1 MFNWLDIVL
10 LVILAITLILG
21 CIKGLVRQLVG
32 ILAVIIGMIVAL
44 TFYHSVGTFYRP
56 LVSNDSIAH
65 FLGFLSVFFIFLLLG
80 WLVSRMFSKAMK
92 GPFKFLNHVLGGFF
106 GLLKGTLICGII
118 VFALLVF
125 AVNTKA
131 LEGSMIAPSCLKM
144 TMAVVDLVPQDLKD
158 KFRDAYQGLIG
169 RRGKNDDRE

>member
-21 CIKGLVRQLVG
+21 CIKGLVRQFVG
-32 ILAVIIGMIVAL
+32 ILAVIIGMILAL
-44 TFYHSVGTFYRP
+44 TFYHSIGTFYRP

-144 TMAVVDLVPQDLKD
+144 TMAVVHLVPQDLKD

>member
-131 LEGSMIAPSCLKM
+131 LEGSMIAPPCLKM

>member
-32 ILAVIIGMIVAL
+32 ILAVIIGMILAL

-92 GPFKFLNHVLGGFF
+92 GPLKFINHVLGGFF
-106 GLLKGTLICGII
+106 GLLKGILISGII
-118 VFALLVF
+118 IFAFLVF
-125 AVNTKA
+125 EVNTKG
-131 LEGSMIAPSCLKM
+131 LEGSMIAPCCLKM
-144 TMAVVDLVPQDLKD
+144 TKAVVDLVPQELKD
-158 KFRDAYQGLIG
+158 KFRDAYQGVIG
-169 RRGKNDDRE
+169 RRGKNNERE

>member
-21 CIKGLVRQLVG
+21 CIKGLVRQLIG
-32 ILAVIIGMIVAL
+32 ILAVIIGLILSLMY
-44 TFYHSVGTFYRP
+44 YHSVGTFFRP

-65 FLGFLSVFFIFLLLG
+65 FLGFLSIFLIFLLLG
-80 WLVSRMFSKAMK
+80 WLVSRLFSKVMK
-92 GPFKFLNHVLGGFF
+92 GPLKFINHVLGGFF

-118 VFALLVF
+118 VFAFLVF

-131 LEGSMIAPSCLKM
+131 LKGSIIAPSCLKM
-144 TMAVVDLVPQDLKD
+144 TKAVVNLIPQELKD
-158 KFRDAYQGLIG
+158 KFRNAYQGVIG
-169 RRGKNDDRE
+169 RRGKNDEKE

>member
-1 MFNWLDIVL
+1 M
-10 LVILAITLILG
+10 
-21 CIKGLVRQLVG
+21 
-32 ILAVIIGMIVAL
+32 
-44 TFYHSVGTFYRP
+44 
-56 LVSNDSIAH
+56 SNDSIAH

-106 GLLKGTLICGII
+106 GLLKGTL
-118 VFALLVF
+118 